1 MTTTQAAR
9 AILDDARATPR
20 ERRYAL
26 HLLSGIWTQKARD
39 ELMIFAWRDQRK
51 SAA

>member
-9 AILDDARATPR
+9 SILADARATPR

-26 HLLSGIWTQKARD
+26 HLLSGIWTPKARD
-39 ELMIFAWRDQRK
+39 ELLVASWREERK
-51 SAA
+51 GAA